1 MSKTNDPWKDLRD
14 GVLAGLRS
22 GSVAVPMLLLTGYA
36 KLDLSEPEAMLI
48 LQLIGFRDREH
59 NDFPTPG
66 ELADRMSL
74 TEEKVSST
82 LQKLVKEGF
91 IGIDE
96 ASDSLTG
103 MRYERYNLDGLW
115 EQLAMVITMESSQEP
130 EKAAPAVKS
139 PLPEA
144 TSQGSKKTALSQQEG
159 NIFLL
164 FEREFARPL
173 TPMEMET
180 ITGWLDQDRY
190 PVELV
195 HMALKEA
202 VFAGKI
208 HFRYID
214 RILLEWKRN
223 KVFTPEQ
230 AKEYAQRFRGGR

>member
-1 MSKTNDPWKDLRD
+1 MSKRNDPWKDLRD
-14 GVLAGLRS
+14 GVLVGLRS
-22 GSVAVPMLLLTGYA
+22 GSIAVPMLLLTGYA
-36 KLDLSEPEAMLI
+36 KLDLSESEAMLM
-48 LQLIGFRDREH
+48 LQLIGFRDLEH

-74 TEEKVSST
+74 TEEKVSAT

-115 EQLAMVITMESSQEP
+115 EQLAMVITMESSQEQ

-139 PLPEA
+139 PLSDAAAP
-144 TSQGSKKTALSQQEG
+144 GSKKNVLSQQEG

-230 AKEYAQRFRGGR
+230 AKEFAQRFRGGR

>member
-1 MSKTNDPWKDLRD
+1 
-14 GVLAGLRS
+14 
-22 GSVAVPMLLLTGYA
+22 
-36 KLDLSEPEAMLI
+36 
-48 LQLIGFRDREH
+48 
-59 NDFPTPG
+59 
-66 ELADRMSL
+66 
-74 TEEKVSST
+74 
-82 LQKLVKEGF
+82 
-91 IGIDE
+91 
-96 ASDSLTG
+96 

-115 EQLAMVITMESSQEP
+115 EQLAMVITMESGQEP
-130 EKAAPAVKS
+130 EKVAPAVKS
-139 PLPEA
+139 PPPEPA
-144 TSQGSKKTALSQQEG
+144 PAGNRKNDRSQQEG

-195 HMALKEA
+195 NMALKEA

-230 AKEYAQRFRGGR
+230 AKEFAQRFRGGR

>member
-1 MSKTNDPWKDLRD
+1 MSRTNDPWKDLRD

-22 GSVAVPMLLLTGYA
+22 GSIAVPMLLLTGYA

-74 TEEKVSST
+74 TEEKVSAT
-82 LQKLVKEGF
+82 LQKLMKEGF

-115 EQLAMVITMESSQEP
+115 EQLAMVITMDSSQEP
-130 EKAAPAVKS
+130 EKTAPPARS
-139 PLPEA
+139 PAQASAGFPKTDLSPHE
-144 TSQGSKKTALSQQEG
+144 GS
-159 NIFLL
+159 IFLL

>member
-1 MSKTNDPWKDLRD
+1 MSKVMDQWKELRE
-14 GVLAGLRS
+14 GMLVGLRS
-22 GSVAVPMLLLTGYA
+22 GSIAVPMLLLSGYA
-36 KLDLSEPEAMLI
+36 KLDLSEAEAMLI
-48 LQLIGFRDREH
+48 LQLIGFREREH
-59 NDFPTPG
+59 NDFPTPD

-82 LQKLVKEGF
+82 LQKLMKEGF
-91 IGIDE
+91 VGIDE
-96 ASDSLTG
+96 STDSMTG

-115 EQLAMVITMESSQEP
+115 NQLAMVIAMETRQEP
-130 EKAAPAVKS
+130 EKAEPAIKS
-139 PLPEA
+139 PAPEA
-144 TSQGSKKTALSQQEG
+144 IAVAKKTDRAKQEG

-180 ITGWLDQDRY
+180 ISGWLDQDRY

-195 HMALKEA
+195 NMALKEA

-223 KVFTPEQ
+223 KVFTPEA